1 MSIKVKFKDD
11 LVVVEE
17 KVGPKGQE
25 KMNFYYYDIVQAKQS
40 RLGLKDE
47 APSRSMS
54 AAALDFAKR
63 FYVPKAVAWALKK
76 GKEVPSF
83 LTN

>member
-1 MSIKVKFKDD
+1 MSIKVKLKDD
-11 LVVVEE
+11 LIVVEE
-17 KVGPKGQE
+17 KVGPRGNE
-25 KMNFYYYDIVQAKQS
+25 KTNFYYYNVVEAKQS

-47 APSRSMS
+47 VPSRPMS

-63 FYVPKAVAWALKK
+63 FYVPKAIEWALKK
-76 GKEVPSF
+76 GKEIPAF